1 MTIKDHPHPGLILSR
16 FLARRYITVGDL
28 CTQMDIQSSHIE
40 SVLHGRRRIG
50 ALFAHRLCQ
59 AIGGEA
65 TDMDETAKALRQCSA
80 KPFTPDRFNA

>member
-59 AIGGEA
+59 AIGGKPQIWMRLQKRY
-65 TDMDETAKALRQCSA
+65 DTARQN
-80 KPFTPDRFNA
+80 PLP